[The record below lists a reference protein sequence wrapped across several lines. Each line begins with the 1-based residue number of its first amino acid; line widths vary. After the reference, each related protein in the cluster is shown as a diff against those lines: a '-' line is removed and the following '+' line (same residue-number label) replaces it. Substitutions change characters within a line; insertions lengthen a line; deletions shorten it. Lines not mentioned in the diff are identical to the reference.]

1 MLPFVTQYQPFY
13 YKRSFKGWFSVS
25 PNFYVR
31 TFANKIEAT
40 HERSLVSVKVEP
52 RALSLFKLSTFYL
65 ASILF
70 TWLKFTCVNGRSQ
83 KRVTTTMKKWGLI
96 QNKPLATLQTFK
108 EPPIIS
114 NKKGKIIVNNMFAR
128 AKKWSKRSIK
138 WCISFTR
145 FKGIKILK
153 LSEIHN
159 KYNNQHAFL
168 LNNWDL
174 PTNDSDRKF

>member
-1 MLPFVTQYQPFY
+1 MLL
-13 YKRSFKGWFSVS
+13 KK
-25 PNFYVR
+25 
-31 TFANKIEAT
+31 KK
-40 HERSLVSVKVEP
+40 KVEP
-52 RALSLFKLSTFYL
+52 RALSLFKLSTFCL

-70 TWLKFTCVNGRSQ
+70 TWLKFTCVNRRSQ
-83 KRVTTTMKKWGLI
+83 KRVSGNQPQWKSGVSYV

-114 NKKGKIIVNNMFAR
+114 NKKGKIIANNMFAR
-128 AKKWSKRSIK
+128 AKKWFKRSIK

-145 FKGIKILK
+145 FKEIKILK